1 MDLHYD
7 NENCHQKQGR
17 ILDKNWI
24 PTSQAEIT
32 IGEKKKKNEAE
43 GDSVR

>member
-1 MDLHYD
+1 MAMKIVIR
-7 NENCHQKQGR
+7 NKEGSG
-17 ILDKNWI
+17 LDKNWI

-32 IGEKKKKNEAE
+32 IGEKKKNEAE